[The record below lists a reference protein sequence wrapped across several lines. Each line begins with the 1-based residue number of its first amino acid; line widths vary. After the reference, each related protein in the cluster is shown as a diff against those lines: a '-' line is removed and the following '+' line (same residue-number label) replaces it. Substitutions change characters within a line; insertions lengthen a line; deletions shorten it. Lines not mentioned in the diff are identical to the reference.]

1 MRVDYLIIGAG
12 IAGITLKHFLK
23 NERTVILDP
32 NPGGY
37 KVGESFIP
45 ETFHHPEMQT
55 LLPGIRALPSYSTK
69 IGTAFVSMKSVASF
83 PLPIE
88 GQEFSAHVARSELE
102 SFMLKHW
109 DIPVIKER
117 VRQIDHG
124 TKVVHTDQCTY
135 EVERQILDCS
145 GPGMVV
151 ARALGEV
158 TEFRPAFATWTYFDV
173 VENNDSKFWDFIR
186 DTKRQYSRYNITQR
200 RILPGTEEDDWSP
213 AHTTILT
220 QLDSNMWTWQIPL
233 YNAELLS
240 FGVVSREAKV
250 TADTL
255 FDVAEKSHLPHYT
268 LRRRLQDGSSPYN
281 RVHTRNCFANRADV
295 AATKDYILVGDAC
308 AFADPVY
315 SVGGGMAVNKAI
327 EVAALL
333 NDGGWTQE
341 KCERWC
347 QDFERIFDRSLN
359 AFDLWYSGDLLTD
372 ESAAGDVQDNFL
384 MGNCFQ
390 VGIATHYA
398 DVVEDTTLSD
408 FLDAD
413 RNTGCERLSR
423 EETSSRVAALLG
435 VTDEATLAG
444 WTFSDAISI
453 ADGLQH
459 RWQREGLPELIVTT
473 KFSPDVT
480 QYYRRVGDITLSF
493 MNLWDRPY
501 PLDDHGRAL
510 FDALEAAIRSQPDEW
525 MALKP

>member
-69 IGTAFVSMKSVASF
+69 TGSAFVSMESVASF

-88 GQEFSAHVARSELE
+88 GQEFSIHVARSELE

-109 DIPVIKER
+109 DISVRRER

-124 TKVVHTDQCTY
+124 TTVVHTDQCTY
-135 EVERQILDCS
+135 AVEKQILDCS

-158 TEFRPAFATWTYFDV
+158 TEVRPAFATWTYFDV
-173 VENNDSKFWDFIR
+173 VENDISKFWTFIR
-186 DTKRQYSRYNITQR
+186 DTNRQYSRYNITQR
-200 RILPGTEEDDWSP
+200 RVLPGTEEKGWSP
-213 AHTTILT
+213 SDTTILT
-220 QLDSNMWTWQIPL
+220 QLEDDLWSWQIPL
-233 YNAELLS
+233 YNKTLLS
-240 FGVVSREAKV
+240 FGLVSREAKI
-250 TADTL
+250 TADKL
-255 FDVAEKSHLPHYT
+255 FELAEKTHLPHYT
-268 LRRRLQDGSSPYN
+268 LRRRPQDRSSPYN
-281 RVHTRNCFANRADV
+281 RVHTRNRFANRAAS
-295 AATKDYILVGDAC
+295 AATMDYILVGDAC

-333 NDGGWTQE
+333 NQGEWTEE
-341 KCERWC
+341 KCTLWCEDYERL
-347 QDFERIFDRSLN
+347 FARSLD
-359 AFDLWYSGDLLTD
+359 AFDLWYSGDLLKND
-372 ESAAGDVQDNFL
+372 SAAREVQNNFL
-384 MGNCFQ
+384 IGTGFQ

-398 DVVEDTTLSD
+398 DVVEDSTLSD
-408 FLDAD
+408 FVDAD
-413 RNTGCERLSR
+413 RNSGGARLSR

-435 VTDEATLAG
+435 VTDGATLAG

-459 RWQREGLPELIVTT
+459 RWQHEGLPELIVNTM
-473 KFSPDVT
+473 FSPDVT
-480 QYYRRVGDITLSF
+480 QYYRRVGVITLSF

-501 PLDDHGRAL
+501 PLDDRGRAL
-510 FDALEAAIRSQPDEW
+510 FDALEAAIRSHQDEW